1 VSAVRG
7 VVVALLVVG
16 AATLTYGAH
25 ARREA
30 QRERVTQQEA
40 AAAARAGT
48 GDVLEELAATID
60 DTTPGSP
67 TAERNPDVA
76 VLYSDLPAP
85 ERDLDRIR
93 FTLDARGNATYI
105 HELLDTHDGWS
116 FRWPERR
123 GEPMRIWVQEPQ
135 HEAYDRAWTTLVR
148 EAFSAWGDLG
158 LPLFFTFTADS
169 ARAQIIVTWVDRFPE
184 RMTGRTR
191 WQHDQHGWIVGSNI
205 QLALHLPD
213 GRRVTHEGVRA
224 IARHEVGHL
233 IGLDHTADTTS
244 IMAAQVFV
252 TELSEAD
259 RRTARLVYDL
269 PPGRIRP

>member
-1 VSAVRG
+1 MTYGAVARRAAHRERIARQEASAA
-7 VVVALLVVG
+7 ALTRTAAEAEQL
-16 AATLTYGAH
+16 AATLDDS
-25 ARREA
+25 
-30 QRERVTQQEA
+30 
-40 AAAARAGT
+40 AG
-48 GDVLEELAATID
+48 L
-60 DTTPGSP
+60 SP
-67 TAERNPDVA
+67 TAARNPDVA
-76 VLYSDLPAP
+76 VLYSDLSAP

-93 FTLDARGNATYI
+93 FTLEARGGATYLP
-105 HELLDTHDGWS
+105 ELLETRDGWN

-123 GEPMRIWVQEPQ
+123 GEPMRIWVQEPRAD
-135 HEAYDRAWTTLVR
+135 AYDPTWTALVR
-148 EAFSAWGDLG
+148 EAFSDWGDLG

-169 ARAQIIVTWVDRFPE
+169 ARAQIIVTWEDRFAE

-191 WQHDQHGWIVGSNI
+191 WQHDQHGWIVGGNI

-213 GRRVTHEGVRA
+213 GRRVTSEGVRA

-252 TELSEAD
+252 TELNEAD

-269 PPGRIRP
+269 PPGKIRP

>member
-1 VSAVRG
+1 MNTARG
-7 VVVALLVVG
+7 LLVALVFVG
-16 AATLTYGAH
+16 ATAMTYGVL

-30 QRERVTQQEA
+30 QRERLARSSAQAALARTIADAEQFAATLDDTAGLASA
-40 AAAARAGT
+40 AAQ
-48 GDVLEELAATID
+48 
-60 DTTPGSP
+60 
-67 TAERNPDVA
+67 NPDVA

-93 FTLDARGNATYI
+93 FTLDARSGGTYI
-105 HELLDTHDGWS
+105 HELLDVHNGWN

-123 GEPMRIWVQEPQ
+123 SEPMRIWVQAPQ
-135 HEAYDRAWTTLVR
+135 LEAYDHAWITLVR
-148 EAFSAWGDLG
+148 EAFSEWGDVG

-169 ARAQIIVTWVDRFPE
+169 SRAQIIVTWVDRFAE

-191 WQHDQHGWIVGSNI
+191 WQHDQHGWIVGGNI

-213 GRRVTHEGVRA
+213 GRRVTSEGVRA

-269 PPGRIRP
+269 PPGKIRP